1 VAVGHSVE
9 GERHMLMA
17 DGGGVGEYIKA
28 AGDAA
33 LAAGKAGVEDIGFDA
48 AGFDKVIQRLE
59 DVIDEQMK
67 HKAVG
72 EMRSRRTSQAKDAE
86 DWASSYYAGSADTF
100 DKNYGEWNTEYLNR
114 LRQTV
119 DKFKQ
124 VKKHYMERE
133 DAIGEQFRSGMK
145 K

>member
-1 VAVGHSVE
+1 
-9 GERHMLMA
+9 MLMA
-17 DGGGVGEYIKA
+17 DGGGIGDYIRK

-59 DVIDEQMK
+59 DVIDEQMR
-67 HKAVG
+67 HKRA
-72 EMRSRRTSQAKDAE
+72 SQRAARGTHRAQEAE
-86 DWASSYYAGSADTF
+86 DWASSYYASSADTF
-100 DKNYGEWNTEYLNR
+100 DENYGKWNDEYLNR

-133 DAIGEQFRSGMK
+133 DAIGEQFRSGLK

>member
-1 VAVGHSVE
+1 
-9 GERHMLMA
+9 MLMA
-17 DGGGVGEYIKA
+17 DGGGIGDYIKK

-48 AGFDKVIQRLE
+48 AGFDKVIHRLE
-59 DVIDEQMK
+59 DVIDEQIR
-67 HKAVG
+67 HQ
-72 EMRSRRTSQAKDAE
+72 RTSRRTAGRAQQGTDAE
-86 DWASSYYAGSADTF
+86 DWASSHYASSATRF
-100 DKNYGEWNTEYLNR
+100 DENYGKWNDEYVNR

-133 DAIGEQFRSGMK
+133 DAIGEQFRSGLK